1 MYVVTTK
8 VQRQFAAAKRR
19 KAAGARRARTRIGI
33 GGESW
38 KKATNEERKKLLKIL
53 KDDILAARKDLHA
66 ARKDRREAERER
78 RKAYEERRKAAKLRR
93 KLASERRAEVAKRRI
108 TAAKRKTTKNNF

>member
-1 MYVVTTK
+1 MYYIATK
-8 VQRQFAAAKRR
+8 IQRQYAANKRR
-19 KAAGARRARTRIGI
+19 KASGARRARANIGI

-38 KKATNEERKKLLKIL
+38 KKATHEQRKKLLKIL

-78 RKAYEERRKAAKLRR
+78 RKAYEERRKAARLRR
-93 KLASERRAEVAKRRI
+93 KLASERRAEASKRRI
-108 TAAKRKTTKNNF
+108 SHKKKNNKK